1 MAKGKLRDTQKYGV
15 PLYGAAWAPLDRIRR
30 RLRSRRPPAEAER
43 EADGGGGDEADRGC
57 VVLAGGGGEGKSGI
71 PNAVLVAEY
80 DFASGSLS
88 EQPVTKIGTGSE
100 LPYRMAVHPQGDGV
114 LCASPKGCRWF
125 EWEDPENAEDHKL
138 GLRKSEKVL
147 GQLEN
152 AIQQLAL
159 VFSHDGSLLAAG
171 DEGEDGKVMVFKWPS
186 MDIIL
191 NEAQGS
197 SLRDLAFSLDG
208 KFLVSLGDSG
218 PCRVWDLTSS
228 VAKASL
234 PKEDGEKFR
243 FCRFSQSSDG
253 TQVLFVAAVT
263 GRGASILTW
272 NTSSWKRIGSK
283 HVARVPVI
291 AFNVSADGKL
301 VAVGTEGG
309 DIVIL
314 NSSSMKTQTVVKK
327 AHIGFVTALAFSHD
341 SRAIV
346 SASMDSSA
354 TVTQVQGAGG
364 SRLWLIVF
372 IVLLAIAAEFMRRW
386 GLFPLKA
393 IVDAGK

>member
-43 EADGGGGDEADRGC
+43 EADGGGGDAADRGC

-218 PCRVWDLTSS
+218 PCRVWDLISS

-301 VAVGTEGG
+301 VAV
-309 DIVIL
+309 
-314 NSSSMKTQTVVKK
+314 
-327 AHIGFVTALAFSHD
+327 
-341 SRAIV
+341 AIV